1 MANKPADLPEWASTD
16 ITELKVIDGTPVNLL
31 NKVEPPAEWKL
42 SGELYQ
48 ENLPRAYI
56 NYQFDLLD
64 SWITNIDERTSKVGV
79 IHLTTDSGQTE
90 VDLGNRFGGTW
101 TARGTQAIGTAATV
115 YVFERTA

>member
-1 MANKPADLPEWASTD
+1 MAVPTEYPAWATSEV
-16 ITELKVIDGTPVNLL
+16 TELRVIDGTPVNLL

-56 NYQFDLLD
+56 NYQFD
-64 SWITNIDERTSKVGV
+64 NINDWVVNINVRTSRVGQV
-79 IHLTTDSGQTE
+79 YLTTDAAETVSTLAT
-90 VDLGNRFGGTW
+90 DFGGTW
-101 TARGTQAIGTAATV
+101 TARGTDTLGTSGTI